1 MEFLQ
6 QLLPVIIYFLLC
18 ILIIVVI
25 ILLINVIITLKN
37 ANKLLEDI
45 QNKSKKLDGV
55 FNAIDSVS
63 SSVSGLGDK
72 FVKSVKKVL
81 TNFLRKK
88 RKEEDL
94 EDE

>member
-6 QLLPVIIYFLLC
+6 QLLPIIIYSLLC
-18 ILIIVVI
+18 VLIVVII
-25 ILLINVIITLKN
+25 ILLINVIITLKH

-45 QNKSKKLDGV
+45 ENKSKKLDGI

-63 SSVSGLGDK
+63 SSFTGIGDK
-72 FVKSVKKVL
+72 IVKFASKVFK
-81 TNFLRKK
+81 NFSKRK

>member
-6 QLLPVIIYFLLC
+6 QLLPIIIYSLLC
-18 ILIIVVI
+18 VLIVVII
-25 ILLINVIITLKN
+25 ILLINVIITLKH

-45 QNKSKKLDGV
+45 ENKSKKLDGI

-63 SSVSGLGDK
+63 SSFTGIGDK
-72 FVKSVKKVL
+72 IVKFASKAFK
-81 TNFLRKK
+81 NFSKRK